1 LNALRES
8 VIRHPRRRRRPVW
21 AILLFVILGS
31 IGLFGVGFAL
41 SVLLRGQS
49 TPVADEAGVP
59 SATSAPLPCSTTM
72 VTPAEVLPRTSR
84 ITINVYNGTK
94 RQGLAGETAQALGAR
109 GFVVK
114 EVANDPEG
122 QKVAGVAEIR
132 YGPKGAVAAQLL
144 GFYLPGAEMVPDDR
158 SKKVIDVV
166 IGKEYTEVM
175 GEALVAAALASPSPS
190 TSGPGCAAA
199 ELAAEA
205 SAAASSAAVVSP
217 APSLTPSASVAPS
230 AE

>member
-1 LNALRES
+1 MNALRES
-8 VIRHPRRRRRPVW
+8 VIRHPRKRRRPVW
-21 AILLFVILGS
+21 AIVLFVVLGT

-49 TPVADEAGVP
+49 SPEADEPGAVAA
-59 SATSAPLPCSTTM
+59 SMAPLPCSTTM

-84 ITINVYNGTK
+84 VTINVYNGTK
-94 RQGLAGETAQALGAR
+94 RQGLAGETAQALAAR
-109 GFVVK
+109 GFLVK

-144 GFYLPGAEMVPDDR
+144 SFYLPGAEMLPDDR

-166 IGKEYTEVM
+166 IGKQYSEVQ
-175 GEALVAAALASPSPS
+175 GEAQVAAALASPSPS

-205 SAAASSAAVVSP
+205 SAAASAEAVESP
-217 APSLTPSASVAPS
+217 TPSLTPSASVAPS